1 MAADPVSGPLASPRL
16 GPSTENAR
24 QQLPQG
30 GSGQQG
36 QPGTAR
42 TGATGPPAA
51 AAPLAA
57 SPSVLVAAE
66 LLRLDPGQVLE
77 ALVGGPDAAGRPT
90 LVTSAGLFAVTNPRA
105 ALPPPGT
112 PLAVEVIGSGELL
125 SVLLRGGPARSVT
138 RAFDLQFLGAAD
150 APAPEAEAISRPL
163 LQAIQ
168 VAADGQRRMSL
179 TLRLGIAGPA
189 GPDVLAA
196 TVTARRPQPDGT
208 VTLTLTGADGS
219 TISLEDA
226 PAGIAP
232 GTRLLLDVVGRRPL
246 GSGADRPTAAPAAPA
261 ALPSLAGAP
270 AAIRQFATGRMAIAA
285 TEALLTQAAQRPDL
299 SLAPLLPGLAQ
310 EGSQTLAVA
319 LLGAALRF
327 KDFRRLI
334 GPEREKPLA
343 AEGPAPLLRAS
354 AEFADLG
361 RATAETSA
369 QGWRAVPLPFFDG
382 RDIVPITLYV
392 HRQPPP
398 EEQQQPAADQ
408 SGRKGRGGGNTRFM
422 VEVTLSQLGALQIDG
437 FAQPGRIDTILRS
450 RSALALDLRQNLIA
464 RYQTVLA
471 DAGLAGT
478 LGFQTQDNPLGP
490 IGIGTEQRP
499 TAGGQLSITA

>member
-36 QPGTAR
+36 QAGLPR
-42 TGATGPPAA
+42 TATGPPAVPV
-51 AAPLAA
+51 PLAA

-90 LVTSAGLFAVTNPRA
+90 LVTSAGLFAVTNLRA

-112 PLAVEVIGSGELL
+112 PLSIEVIGSGELL

-150 APAPEAEAISRPL
+150 APAPESDAISRPL

-196 TVTARRPQPDGT
+196 TVTARRPQADGT

-246 GSGADRPTAAPAAPA
+246 GATAERAASAPA

-270 AAIRQFATGRMAIAA
+270 AAIRQFAIGRMAIAA
-285 TEALLTQAAQRPDL
+285 TEALLVQSAQRPDL

-334 GPEREKPLA
+334 GPDREKPLA

-369 QGWRAVPLPFFDG
+369 QGWRPVPLPFFDG
-382 RDIVPITLYV
+382 REIVPITLYV

-398 EEQQQPAADQ
+398 EEQQQQPADDQ
-408 SGRKGRGGGNTRFM
+408 SGRKGRGGGNTRFL

-450 RSALALDLRQNLIA
+450 RSTLALDLRQSLMT
-464 RYQTVLA
+464 RYQAVLA
-471 DAGLAGT
+471 EAGLAGT

-499 TAGGQLSITA
+499 SAGGQLSITA

>member
-1 MAADPVSGPLASPRL
+1 MAADPISGPLASPRL

-36 QPGTAR
+36 QPGATR
-42 TGATGPPAA
+42 TTATGPPAA
-51 AAPLAA
+51 PAPLAP

-66 LLRLDPGQVLE
+66 LLRLDPGQMLE
-77 ALVGGPDAAGRPT
+77 ALVGGPDTAGRPT

-112 PLAVEVIGSGELL
+112 PLSIEVIGSGELL

-138 RAFDLQFLGAAD
+138 RTFDLQFLGAAD
-150 APAPEAEAISRPL
+150 APAPETEAVSRPL

-246 GSGADRPTAAPAAPA
+246 GVTPERIASTPA

-270 AAIRQFATGRMAIAA
+270 AAIRQFTTGRMAIAA
-285 TEALLTQAAQRPDL
+285 TEALLIQRAQRPDL
-299 SLAPLLPGLAQ
+299 SLASLLPGLAQ
-310 EGSQTLAVA
+310 EGGQTLAVA

-334 GPEREKPLA
+334 GPEREKHLA

-361 RATAETSA
+361 RATAEPSA

-382 RDIVPITLYV
+382 RDIVPITLHVY
-392 HRQPPP
+392 RQPPP
-398 EEQQQPAADQ
+398 EDQQSSGGEQSA
-408 SGRKGRGGGNTRFM
+408 RKGRGGGSTRFL
-422 VEVTLSQLGALQIDG
+422 VEVNLSQLGALQIDG

-450 RSALALDLRQNLIA
+450 RSALDLDLRQSLIA
-464 RYQTVLA
+464 RYQAVLA

-478 LGFQTQDNPLGP
+478 LGFQTHDNPLGP